1 MFSYL
6 YLAIKEQRTRHD
18 TSEKQTKRMPK
29 MLIGLF
35 MKYHR
40 VIQPMSLVLKDLFF
54 QWVWKRGSIMG
65 QRVSSPSLA
74 ERHLFQER
82 PCKVFPLNEEL
93 KHMFFL
99 FQAGFWRKLEI
110 WQHGGWMG
118 KDLQVQRRCKWG
130 EFRVLSSNLSQPAHF
145 KTQKITNIC

>member
-1 MFSYL
+1 
-6 YLAIKEQRTRHD
+6 
-18 TSEKQTKRMPK
+18 
-29 MLIGLF
+29 
-35 MKYHR
+35 
-40 VIQPMSLVLKDLFF
+40 
-54 QWVWKRGSIMG
+54 MG

-130 EFRVLSSNLSQPAHF
+130 EFQVLSSKLSHSAHF
-145 KTQKITNIC
+145 KTQ